1 MCRYYTKPML
11 LIEFDQNKGFSWQNN
26 YMISSDGNSFHVQ
39 QKLLLLTLHFPKLKL
54 IWSPSPYASAQLI
67 EELKEG
73 KPQPE
78 LQYAAAISCDE
89 NIDVVETKYNTGIYD
104 FVQKLP
110 GITSKNIDTFLR
122 RFENLNQ
129 AIITSEVNNYC
140 LK

>member
-1 MCRYYTKPML
+1 
-11 LIEFDQNKGFSWQNN
+11 
-26 YMISSDGNSFHVQ
+26 MISNDGNNFHIQ

-73 KPQPE
+73 KPQPD

-89 NIDVVETKYNTGIYD
+89 NVDVVEAKYNTNVYD

-110 GITSKNIDTFLR
+110 GITSKNIDAFFR
-122 RFENLNQ
+122 RFDNLNQ
-129 AIITSEVNNYC
+129 AITMSEVNN
-140 LK
+140 LTLLLLALEL